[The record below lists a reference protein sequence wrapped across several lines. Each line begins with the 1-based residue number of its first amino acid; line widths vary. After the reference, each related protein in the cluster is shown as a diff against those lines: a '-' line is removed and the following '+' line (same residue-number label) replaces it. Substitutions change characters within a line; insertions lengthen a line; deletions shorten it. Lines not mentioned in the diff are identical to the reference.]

1 MDYGK
6 PHSAGTGTLRRPGT
20 CVKVPLSA
28 GIALALFLGMAA
40 SAQPPNIVFVM
51 SDDQGWN
58 DVGFN
63 GGEFY
68 ETPHLDRMA
77 REGMIFTSAYSSG
90 PNCAPTRASLISGM
104 YTPRHMVYTPGGKS
118 KIDPHRMKLW
128 VPVQQRFL
136 ERHGVKDPR
145 PDPFEVR
152 QALEPSV
159 VSIAEVLKQAGY
171 TTARFGKWH
180 GGPDTQG
187 FDISSSDGKPGTER
201 NHYSDPDVTFELT
214 DVGVEFIKQN
224 RDRPFFLYL
233 AHWDVHSP
241 LVARQELV
249 AKYEQ
254 KLASWTGSPNPYNPT
269 YAAMVEAVDASVGRI
284 LETLEE
290 LNLGERTLVI
300 FSSDNG
306 GTRVSINR
314 PLRGVKGSLYEGG
327 VRVPTCMRWPGVIEA
342 GARAATPITSVDFL
356 PTFAELAGVPLPASQ
371 PVDGESLAPLLR
383 GYRALGDRAIFW
395 HYPLYLTGRA
405 RPASAIRKGDWK
417 LIEYFEDGSL
427 ELYNL
432 AADISESRNMVDAVP
447 AKAREL
453 HRDLVAWRKA
463 TNAVEP
469 GDPNPLYT
477 GPPATGP

>member
-1 MDYGK
+1 MK
-6 PHSAGTGTLRRPGT
+6 NLISH
-20 CVKVPLSA
+20 
-28 GIALALFLGMAA
+28 GIFLALALSTVA
-40 SAQPPNIVFVM
+40 SAQRPNIVFVL

-77 REGMIFTSAYSSG
+77 REGMIFTDAYSGG

-104 YTPRHMVYTPGGKS
+104 YVPRHRIYTPGGKS
-118 KIDPHRMKLW
+118 KINPRQMKLW

-136 ERHGVKDPR
+136 EQAGLKAPKR
-145 PDPFEVR
+145 DPFEAR
-152 QALEPSV
+152 QALDPGV
-159 VSIAEVLKQAGY
+159 VSFAEVLKEGGY

-187 FDISSSDGKPGTER
+187 FDISSSDGKPGTEK
-201 NHYSDPDVTFELT
+201 NHYNDPDVTFDLT
-214 DVGVEFIKQN
+214 DVGVEFIREN

-241 LVARQELV
+241 LVARDELV
-249 AKYEQ
+249 AKYKK
-254 KLASWTGSPNPYNPT
+254 KLASWTRNKNPYNPT
-269 YAAMVEAVDASVGRI
+269 YAAMIEAVDTSVGRI
-284 LETLEE
+284 VETLDE
-290 LNLGERTLVI
+290 LNLSEKTLVI

-327 VRVPTCMRWPGVIEA
+327 VRVPTCMKWPGVIEA
-342 GARAATPITSVDFL
+342 GSKSATPITSVDFL
-356 PTFAELAGVPLPASQ
+356 PTFAELAGVPLPTTQ
-371 PVDGESLAPLLR
+371 PVDGESFVALLR
-383 GYRALGDRAIFW
+383 GQRTLSDRAIFW

-405 RPASAIRKGDWK
+405 SPASAIRKGDWK
-417 LIEYFEDGSL
+417 LIEYFEDGRL

-432 AADISESRNMVDAVP
+432 GADISESRNLADAAP
-447 AKAREL
+447 SMAREL
-453 HRDLVAWRKA
+453 HEELRAWRKA

-469 GDPNPLYT
+469 RTANPYYT
-477 GPPATGP
+477 GPGQTLP

>member
-1 MDYGK
+1 MQNLIS
-6 PHSAGTGTLRRPGT
+6 H
-20 CVKVPLSA
+20 
-28 GIALALFLGMAA
+28 GIVLALALSTVA
-40 SAQPPNIVFVM
+40 SAQRPNIVLVL

-77 REGMIFTSAYSSG
+77 REGMIFTDAYSGG

-104 YTPRHMVYTPGGKS
+104 YVPRHRIYTPGGKS
-118 KIDPHRMKLW
+118 KINPRQMKLW

-136 ERHGVKDPR
+136 EQAGMEAPEH
-145 PDPFEVR
+145 DPFETR
-152 QALEPSV
+152 QALDPHV
-159 VSIAEVLKQAGY
+159 VSFAEVLKEGGY

-201 NHYSDPDVTFELT
+201 NHYNDPDVTFDLT
-214 DVGVEFIKQN
+214 DVGVEFIRKN

-241 LVARQELV
+241 LVARDELV
-249 AKYEQ
+249 TKYKK
-254 KLASWTGSPNPYNPT
+254 KLASWTKNKNPYNPT
-269 YAAMVEAVDASVGRI
+269 YAAMIEAVDTSVGRI
-284 LETLEE
+284 LEALDE
-290 LNLGERTLVI
+290 LDLSEKTLVI

-327 VRVPTCMRWPGVIEA
+327 VRVPTCMKWPGVIEA
-342 GARAATPITSVDFL
+342 GSKSATPITSVDFL
-356 PTFAELAGVPLPASQ
+356 PTFAELAGVSLPTTQ
-371 PVDGESLAPLLR
+371 PVDGESFVALLR
-383 GYRALGDRAIFW
+383 GQRALSDRAIFW

-405 RPASAIRKGDWK
+405 SPASAIRKGDWK
-417 LIEYFEDGSL
+417 LIEYFEDGRL

-432 AADISESRNMVDAVP
+432 AADISESKNLADTAPSM
-447 AKAREL
+447 AREL
-453 HRDLVAWRKA
+453 HAQLRAWREA

-469 GDPNPLYT
+469 RTANPYYA
-477 GPPATGP
+477 GPGQAQP

>member
-1 MDYGK
+1 MKIPVLLGI
-6 PHSAGTGTLRRPGT
+6 SATLLL
-20 CVKVPLSA
+20 C
-28 GIALALFLGMAA
+28 MAA
-40 SAQPPNIVFVM
+40 RADQPNIVFVM

-77 REGMIFTSAYSSG
+77 REGMIFTNAYSSG

-104 YTPRHMVYTPGGKS
+104 YTPRHMIYTPGGKS
-118 KIDPHRMKLW
+118 KIDPHHMKLW

-136 ERHGVKDPR
+136 ERHGVTDPK

-159 VSIAEVLKQAGY
+159 VSIAEVLKQGGY
-171 TTARFGKWH
+171 TTARYGKWH

-187 FDISSSDGKPGTER
+187 FDVSSSDGNPGTEK
-201 NHYSDPDVTFELT
+201 NHYNDPDVTFELT
-214 DVGVEFIKQN
+214 DVGVEFIKQS

-241 LVARQELV
+241 LVAREELV
-249 AKYEQ
+249 AKYRD
-254 KLASWTGSPNPYNPT
+254 KLASWTRNKDPYNPT
-269 YAAMVEAVDASVGRI
+269 YAAMVEAVDTSVGRI
-284 LETLEE
+284 VETLEA
-290 LNLGERTLVI
+290 LNLTEKTLVI

-327 VRVPTCMRWPGVIEA
+327 VRVPTCMKWPGVIEA
-342 GARAATPITSVDFL
+342 GTTSATPITSVDFL
-356 PTFAELAGVPLPASQ
+356 PTFAELAGVPLPTAQ
-371 PVDGESLAPLLR
+371 PVDGESFAPLLK
-383 GYRALGDRAIFW
+383 GYRALRNRAIYW

-405 RPASAIRKGDWK
+405 SPASAIRKGDWK
-417 LIEYFEDGSL
+417 LIEYFEDGRL
-427 ELYNL
+427 ELYNV
-432 AADISESRNMVDAVP
+432 AADISESRNMAGTAP
-447 AKAREL
+447 SKAREL
-453 HRDLVAWRKA
+453 HGDLIAWRKA

-469 GDPNPLYT
+469 REPNSLYT
-477 GPPATGP
+477 GTAAARP